1 MLLLYDNAFSPFAR
15 KVRMVLEH
23 KGLAFEV
30 VDGLRRSN
38 HDRLAAV
45 NGRIEVPAF
54 DHDGMLVANSADI
67 VAYLERTFPNQPVYP
82 ASPAE
87 WVRARAWERCADSVI
102 DPILIDISYWT
113 WAERDD
119 RMPDGMRE
127 AAQRDL
133 DQVYAALERELDG
146 RPFVCGELSI
156 ADLALFPHMVSVRPL
171 GVGIDEG
178 KFPRLTAWL
187 ARMRALP
194 LCAADVARAKQFLKG
209 MLADDADA
217 ERRKIFWRGERI
229 EWVLARG
236 YHEWF
241 VGEIRSGRVLWPGLG
256 IPAPRGAESA
266 GG

>member
-1 MLLLYDNAFSPFAR
+1 MLTLYDNAFSPFAR

-23 KGLAFEV
+23 KGLAFDA

-45 NGRIEVPAF
+45 NGRVEVPTL
-54 DHDGMLVANSADI
+54 DHDGVLVVNSSDI
-67 VAYLERTFPNQPVYP
+67 VAYLERVFPQNPVYP
-82 ASPAE
+82 SAAPE
-87 WVRARAWERCADSVI
+87 WVRARAWERCADDVI

-119 RMPDGMRE
+119 VMPAGMRE
-127 AAQRDL
+127 AAQRDM

-146 RPFVCGELSI
+146 QSFVCGDLSI
-156 ADLALFPHMVSVRPL
+156 ADLALFPHIVSTRPL

-178 KFPRLTAWL
+178 RFPRLTAWL

-194 LCAADVARAKQFLKG
+194 LCAADVRRAKEFLAG
-209 MLADDADA
+209 MFTGEADA
-217 ERRKIFWRGERI
+217 ERRRIFWRGDRI

-236 YHEWF
+236 FHAWF
-241 VGEIRSGRVLWPGLG
+241 VKEIDEGRVLWPGLG
-256 IPAPRGAESA
+256 VPAPRRAS
-266 GG
+266 